1 MADAPSISRI
11 VGLLS
16 EHPEIIGQITAL
28 LGNEEAEP
36 AADGPSE
43 ASEATEASVSEVHI
57 PERRRSDRA
66 RLLGAMKPY
75 LSESRSRAVETMIT
89 VSEILDSMR
98 GGG

>member
-1 MADAPSISRI
+1 MADTPSISKI

-28 LGNEEAEP
+28 LGGEESEP
-36 AADGPSE
+36 TLTEPTE
-43 ASEATEASVSEVHI
+43 TVEASVKGTRE
-57 PERRRSDRA
+57 PDRRRSDRA

-75 LSESRSRAVETMIT
+75 LSENRSRAVETMIT

>member
-28 LGNEEAEP
+28 LGNEEAVP
-36 AADGPSE
+36 AAEEPSE
-43 ASEATEASVSEVHI
+43 SVASSTGEVHI

-89 VSEILDSMR
+89 VSEILESMR

>member
-1 MADAPSISRI
+1 MADTPSISKI

-28 LGNEEAEP
+28 LGGEESEP
-36 AADGPSE
+36 VPTE
-43 ASEATEASVSEVHI
+43 ASEAVETSVREIHE

-75 LSESRSRAVETMIT
+75 LSENRSRAVETMIT